1 MCGMEQRNPQETS
14 SVPEPLRRHSAE
26 HRRCGTEGSGPPA
39 KMTPGCGFVSYDLR
53 SRCAYVCGYGC
64 AFIRVR
70 TGSSLSPGKG
80 SSPQAVPPV
89 TPARPGPRG
98 HGCLMQRRRPELHPP
113 AGGSPAGR
121 RKRGKGRRAPS
132 GHCHPQGCLSP
143 TLPNRLRHLVC
154 CMPLSLSS
162 SFPLSSPLPI
172 PPFKS
177 QALQGEDAGGK
188 WDQLLLHALGFVHSP
203 SCTTCTLSAPLG

>member
-80 SSPQAVPPV
+80 EQPP
-89 TPARPGPRG
+89 
-98 HGCLMQRRRPELHPP
+98 
-113 AGGSPAGR
+113 GSPSSDPCPSRTPRARLPDAATATRAAPPGGGWSGR
-121 RKRGKGRRAPS
+121 EEKEGKGAPS
-132 GHCHPQGCLSP
+132 PVR
-143 TLPNRLRHLVC
+143 TLP
-154 CMPLSLSS
+154 PSG
-162 SFPLSSPLPI
+162 LPI
-172 PPFKS
+172 PDSAQSP
-177 QALQGEDAGGK
+177 APPR
-188 WDQLLLHALGFVHSP
+188 LLYATFPLLFLSPILPSSHSP
-203 SCTTCTLSAPLG
+203 V

>member
-1 MCGMEQRNPQETS
+1 MCVVT
-14 SVPEPLRRHSAE
+14 VVHS
-26 HRRCGTEGSGPPA
+26 
-39 KMTPGCGFVSYDLR
+39 
-53 SRCAYVCGYGC
+53 YVC
-64 AFIRVR
+64 APARL
-70 TGSSLSPGKG
+70 SLPGKG
-80 SSPQAVPPV
+80 SSPQAVPSV

-113 AGGSPAGR
+113 AGDGPAGR

-172 PPFKS
+172 LLFKS
-177 QALQGEDAGGK
+177 QALQGGK
-188 WDQLLLHALGFVHSP
+188 RDQLLLHALGFVHSP